1 MEVAANAAVLRDC
14 PRDAMPHPP
23 TDPSGSEPLQRQLLR
38 DLDGVVWGFDID
50 AGAWTY
56 VSDGSRRV
64 LGYPPET
71 WLDDAGF
78 RADRLHPDDR
88 DRIERRLAHV
98 SAEGGSFD
106 ETYRLR
112 AADGSWRW
120 LRDIGHAIVDADGHV
135 ASLQGLMVETTP
147 AETIDQPDDRFR
159 SVVEHLN
166 AIVYLEEMPSADHTG
181 RMLYVSPQVLDL
193 LGFTQE
199 EWMGDPVAWSRQFHP
214 DDRQRIQAIY
224 ERIEHTGE
232 PFHAEYRMFA
242 RDGSIRWFRDEA
254 IVVRDAG
261 GTPVYWQGVMFD
273 ITEEHETRA
282 QLDDSEERYRTLVE
296 QIPVIVYRE
305 AVLGDDMQIVYINS
319 QVEALLGITPAEWI
333 ADSSV
338 WMRAMHPEDRERVE
352 EENRRTEV
360 TGEPFVAEYRMFAR
374 DGRIVWFRDEAVLQL
389 DEHGQPAYWQG
400 VMMDIT
406 ARREAETGLAEAES
420 RYRALVEQLPAIA
433 YIDPVD
439 RRGTAYI
446 SPQTEAI
453 LGYTPEEWYADP
465 DLWQHIVHPED
476 RERPK
481 AIGPDP
487 SASTY
492 RMIAKDGREVWIHDQ
507 SRPVYDDAGNL
518 VYWQGLLLDVTDQ
531 RRTLELQRALD
542 LERLEA
548 ERLRAEDEMKTT
560 FLHAVSHDLRTPLA
574 AILGLAVTLE
584 REDLTLEPA
593 ESRDL
598 AHRISQNA
606 RRLDRMVGDFL
617 DFERLARGA
626 AEPSFTT
633 VDVGALIREIVA
645 DSELI
650 AERRLN
656 VEVAPISVQADAG
669 MLERIVENLL
679 GNTAKHTPATSTIW
693 VCMTRRDDG
702 IEIVVE
708 DDGPGVPDEDKER
721 IFEPFRQGSTA
732 ATGSGVGLA
741 LVARFAE
748 LHDGRAWVEDRPGG
762 GASFHVTLAAEPQER
777 RIDLTALEADQPT
790 ETGSAADSQA

>member
-1 MEVAANAAVLRDC
+1 
-14 PRDAMPHPP
+14 MPHPP
-23 TDPSGSEPLQRQLLR
+23 SDPFGSEPQLRRLLS
-38 DLDGVVWGFDID
+38 DLDAIVWVFDP
-50 AGAWTY
+50 AAAAWSY

-64 LGYPPET
+64 LGYAPEA
-71 WLDDAGF
+71 WLADASF
-78 RADRLHPDDR
+78 RTDRLHPDDR
-88 DRIERRLAHV
+88 ERVDGVFARAA
-98 SAEGGSFD
+98 AEGASFD
-106 ETYRLR
+106 ETYRMQ

-120 LRDIGHAIVDADGHV
+120 LRDIGHIRDG
-135 ASLQGLMVETTP
+135 SLQGLIVPTTP
-147 AETIDQPDDRFR
+147 AITVDQPEDRFR

-166 AIVYLEEMPSADHTG
+166 AIIYLEEMPSADRTG
-181 RMLYVSPQVLDL
+181 RMLYVSPQVLAL

-214 DDRQRIQAIY
+214 DDRDRIQAIY
-224 ERIEHTGE
+224 ERIERTGE
-232 PFHAEYRMFA
+232 PFHAEYRMYA
-242 RDGSIRWFRDEA
+242 RDGSIKWFRDEA
-254 IVVRDAG
+254 IVVRDPSGA
-261 GTPVYWQGVMFD
+261 PLYWQGVMFD
-273 ITEEHETRA
+273 TTEEHETRT
-282 QLDDSEERYRTLVE
+282 QLDASEERYRTLVE

-305 AVLGDDMQIVYINS
+305 AVLGDAMQVVYINS
-319 QVEALLGITPAEWI
+319 RVEAILGITPAEWI

-338 WMRAMHPEDRERVE
+338 WFDAIHPEDRTRVE
-352 EENRRTEV
+352 EENRRSDD
-360 TGEPFVAEYRMFAR
+360 TGTPFLVEYRMIAR
-374 DGRIVWFRDEAVLQL
+374 DGRVVWFRDEAVLQR
-389 DEHGQPAYWQG
+389 DEHDRPVYWQG

-406 ARREAETGLAEAES
+406 ARREAESGLAEAES

-439 RRGTAYI
+439 RRGTVYI

-465 DLWQHIVHPED
+465 ELWQRIVHPDD
-476 RERPK
+476 RDRQVP
-481 AIGPDP
+481 AGSNPT
-487 SASTY
+487 SSTY

-507 SRPVYDDAGNL
+507 SRPVYDDAGTL

-531 RRTLELQRALD
+531 RQTLELQQALD

-593 ESRDL
+593 EARDL

-617 DFERLARGA
+617 DFERLARGV
-626 AEPSFTT
+626 AEPNYER

-645 DSELI
+645 ESELV
-650 AERRLN
+650 AERQLA
-656 VEVAPISVQADAG
+656 VEVAPIAVRADAG

-679 GNTAKHTPATSTIW
+679 GNTAKHTPAAARIW
-693 VCMTRRDDG
+693 VTLTRRDDG
-702 IEIVVE
+702 VELIVE

-721 IFEPFRQGSTA
+721 IFEPFRQGSSA

-762 GASFHVTLAAEPQER
+762 GSSFHVTLAAEPRER
-777 RIDLTALEADQPT
+777 RIDLTSLEDQPT
-790 ETGSAADSQA
+790 ETGSPADNQA